1 MFDLSRNII
10 TSSNYSSAPKINDS
24 IANTVKPVL
33 IGREITKSPVLSF
46 FGPRVNSVSNYTEFT
61 PHEYDLYE
69 YSRIIDTEAIVY
81 KAFERKKSLM
91 FKNGYLLT
99 SDSDDNISYI
109 KQRLKE
115 FHYVSGKSFD
125 GFVEELAYNLIMFH
139 NAYVLM
145 YRDLNKSTGE
155 PISVGDEEIE
165 PLAALF
171 NMPTESIERKLKDD
185 GSVSRYKQKISYTK
199 SYTKYRTFSP
209 KIIRHLTYNK
219 RPGFTMG
226 TPPLEAVK
234 DDIIALRRI
243 EESVETLIYKSLFPI
258 IHVKVGTESHPAT
271 TLRDGSSEVSAM
283 SKVLKEIDDSGGVV
297 TSERVEIKS
306 IGAESMALRVE
317 SYLEY
322 FKNRVMIGLGV
333 STTDLGIGDSSGK
346 ATGSIISQTLKEAV
360 IDMQRVVAR
369 FITEEIFSDLLVE
382 SGKYKAK
389 YMIPEE
395 EMVTL
400 SFNSVDHDSQIKIE
414 SHWLNLANSK
424 MISQSELR
432 ALIGKRPMSDDEM
445 RQVGQWEEN
454 TASPSEVENVKANTE
469 SSKASAKAAVISVR
483 AAAKAKT
490 TSTSGSKQNKKSG
503 ANNSSKAKTNPK
515 NQYSD
520 SEIQDSA
527 NPVDQELGE
536 LVLDI
541 LDNLDDVNMVQELI
555 ASNIK
560 SAIDINNIHDN
571 VIVDSISK
579 SKAEYLST
587 LNVSKLEDAF
597 EYVLDEIIEAHLSTG
612 LI

>member
-115 FHYVSGKSFD
+115 FHYVSGKSFE

-145 YRDLNKSTGE
+145 YRDLDKSTGE
-155 PISVGDEEIE
+155 SISVGDEEIE

-185 GSVSRYKQKISYTK
+185 GSVSRYKQKI

-258 IHVKVGTESHPAT
+258 IHVKVGTETHPAA

-395 EMVTL
+395 DMVTL

-469 SSKASAKAAVISVR
+469 SSKASAKAAVISAR

-503 ANNSSKAKTNPK
+503 ASNSSKAATKPK

-527 NPVDQELGE
+527 PPVNQELGE
-536 LVLDI
+536 LVLNI
-541 LDNLDDVNMVQELI
+541 LDNLDDINMVQELI

>member
-115 FHYVSGKSFD
+115 FHYVSGKSFE

-145 YRDLNKSTGE
+145 YRDLDKSTGKS
-155 PISVGDEEIE
+155 ISVGDEEIE

-185 GSVSRYKQKISYTK
+185 GSVSRYKQKI

-258 IHVKVGTESHPAT
+258 IHVKVGTETHPAT

-395 EMVTL
+395 DMVTL

-469 SSKASAKAAVISVR
+469 SSKASAKAAVISAR
-483 AAAKAKT
+483 AAKAKT

-503 ANNSSKAKTNPK
+503 ASNSSKAATKPK

-520 SEIQDSA
+520 SEIQDSTP
-527 NPVDQELGE
+527 PVNQELGE
-536 LVLDI
+536 LVLNI
-541 LDNLDDVNMVQELI
+541 LDNLDDINMVQELI

-571 VIVDSISK
+571 VIVDRISK

>member
-115 FHYVSGKSFD
+115 FHYVSGKSFE

-145 YRDLNKSTGE
+145 YRDLDKSTGKS
-155 PISVGDEEIE
+155 ISVGDEEIE

-185 GSVSRYKQKISYTK
+185 GSVSRYKQKI

-258 IHVKVGTESHPAT
+258 IHVKVGTETHPAT

-395 EMVTL
+395 DMVTL

-469 SSKASAKAAVISVR
+469 SSKASAKAAVISAR

-503 ANNSSKAKTNPK
+503 ASNSSKAATKPK

-527 NPVDQELGE
+527 PPVNQELGE
-536 LVLDI
+536 LVLNI
-541 LDNLDDVNMVQELI
+541 LDNLDDINMVQELI

-571 VIVDSISK
+571 VIVDRISK

>member
-115 FHYVSGKSFD
+115 FHYVSGKSFE

-145 YRDLNKSTGE
+145 YRDLDKSTGKS
-155 PISVGDEEIE
+155 ISVGDEEIE

-185 GSVSRYKQKISYTK
+185 GSVSRYKQKI

-395 EMVTL
+395 DMVTL

-469 SSKASAKAAVISVR
+469 SSKASAKAAVISAR

-503 ANNSSKAKTNPK
+503 ASNSSKAATKPK

-527 NPVDQELGE
+527 PPVNQELGE
-536 LVLDI
+536 LVLNI

-571 VIVDSISK
+571 VIVDRISK

>member
-115 FHYVSGKSFD
+115 FHYVSGKSFE

-145 YRDLNKSTGE
+145 YRDLDKSTGKS
-155 PISVGDEEIE
+155 ISVGYEEIE

-185 GSVSRYKQKISYTK
+185 GSVSRYKQKI

-258 IHVKVGTESHPAT
+258 IHVKVGTETHPAT

-469 SSKASAKAAVISVR
+469 SSKASAKAAVISAR

-503 ANNSSKAKTNPK
+503 ASNSSKAATKPK

-527 NPVDQELGE
+527 PPVNQELGE
-536 LVLDI
+536 LVLNI
-541 LDNLDDVNMVQELI
+541 LDNLDDINMVQELI

-571 VIVDSISK
+571 VIVDRISK

>member
-115 FHYVSGKSFD
+115 FHYVSGKSFE

-145 YRDLNKSTGE
+145 YRDLDKSTGE
-155 PISVGDEEIE
+155 SISVGDEEIE

-185 GSVSRYKQKISYTK
+185 GSVSRYKQKI

-395 EMVTL
+395 DMVTL

-469 SSKASAKAAVISVR
+469 SSKASAKAAVISAR

-503 ANNSSKAKTNPK
+503 ASNSSKAATKPK

-527 NPVDQELGE
+527 PPVNQELGE
-536 LVLDI
+536 LVLNI
-541 LDNLDDVNMVQELI
+541 LDNLDDVDMVQELI

>member
-61 PHEYDLYE
+61 QHEYDLYE

-185 GSVSRYKQKISYTK
+185 GSVSRYKQKI

-333 STTDLGIGDSSGK
+333 STTDLGIGDSTGK

-490 TSTSGSKQNKKSG
+490 TSASGSKQNKKSG

>member
-99 SDSDDNISYI
+99 SDSDVNISYI

-185 GSVSRYKQKISYTK
+185 GSVSRYKQKI

-395 EMVTL
+395 DMVTL

-469 SSKASAKAAVISVR
+469 SSKASAKAAVISAR

-503 ANNSSKAKTNPK
+503 ASNSSKAATKPK

-527 NPVDQELGE
+527 PPVNQELGE
-536 LVLDI
+536 LVLNI

-571 VIVDSISK
+571 VIVDRISK

>member
-115 FHYVSGKSFD
+115 FHYVSGKSFE

-145 YRDLNKSTGE
+145 YRDLDKSTGKS
-155 PISVGDEEIE
+155 ISVGYEEIE

-185 GSVSRYKQKISYTK
+185 GSVSRYKQKI

-395 EMVTL
+395 DMVTL

-469 SSKASAKAAVISVR
+469 SSKASAKAAVISAR

-503 ANNSSKAKTNPK
+503 ASNSSKAATKPK

-527 NPVDQELGE
+527 PPVNQELGE
-536 LVLDI
+536 LVLNI

-571 VIVDSISK
+571 VIVDRISK

>member
-185 GSVSRYKQKISYTK
+185 GSVSRYKQKI